1 MVSSTNKFY
10 ELQEKETQNLYE
22 PAKWQADWNVKFQ
35 SISDKELNSEMPKIL
50 QNLSDTQNVE
60 WQLRV

>member
-10 ELQEKETQNLYE
+10 ELQDKETQSLYE